1 MSKVAVYVRVST
13 VGQNLDGQRA
23 SVQGWLDGH
32 GVKDAVWYED
42 AGASGDTLSRPAMD
56 QLKSDIFSGKVKT
69 VVCFK
74 LDRLSRS
81 MQDGIN
87 LLTDWLKAGV
97 RVVSVTQQLDFSGT
111 VGQMVAAVL
120 LAVAQMEQETR
131 RERQAVGIAVA
142 KAKGNVYKG
151 RKAGT
156 TNKDSASKDRILDLL
171 AKGLTHAEIATALG
185 CSTKTIQRAIRQPA

>member
-42 AGASGDTLSRPAMD
+42 AGVSGDTLNRPAMD
-56 QLKSDIFSGKVKT
+56 QLKADIFSGKVKT

-87 LLTDWLKAGV
+87 LLTDWLKSGV

-142 KAKGNVYKG
+142 KREGKYKG
-151 RKAGT
+151 RQAGT
-156 TNKDSASKDRILDLL
+156 TNKSSEPRERILELID
-171 AKGLTHAEIATALG
+171 KGLTHAEIATALG
-185 CSTKTIQRAIRQPA
+185 CSTKTIQRAIKQPA

>member
-1 MSKVAVYVRVST
+1 MNKVAVYVRVST
-13 VGQNLDGQRA
+13 VNQNLEGQRA
-23 SVQGWLDGH
+23 SIQGWLDGH

-42 AGASGDTLSRPAMD
+42 AGVSGDTLNRPAMD
-56 QLKSDIFSGKVKT
+56 RLKADIFNGQVKT

-81 MQDGIN
+81 MQEGIG
-87 LLTDWLKAGV
+87 LICSWIKQDV

-151 RKAGT
+151 RQVGA
-156 TNKDSASKDRILDLL
+156 TNKASASKERILELV
-171 AKGLTHAEIATALG
+171 AKGLTHAEVATALG
-185 CSTKTIQRAIRQPA
+185 CSTKTIQRTIRQSA